1 MNHLYASWQRVSR
14 NLALDLPDTLYQ
26 QLLAAW
32 VEPQRHY
39 HSLQHL
45 QECLAQLDA
54 VLEQAQPQGRA
65 RARMTASSAPES
77 AMRLLPLLLLSLSLP
92 VMAAEPVLRPAP
104 ILPQEQ
110 RWMSPPQV
118 PGLSAAW
125 LLGSEQGSA
134 AYALRVKLAPG
145 TRIPVHTHPDTRST
159 TVLSGTL
166 YVGFGAQFDESA
178 LVAIPAGAL
187 YVAPAGVAH
196 YLWAKDGEVL
206 Y

>member
-1 MNHLYASWQRVSR
+1 
-14 NLALDLPDTLYQ
+14 
-26 QLLAAW
+26 
-32 VEPQRHY
+32 
-39 HSLQHL
+39 
-45 QECLAQLDA
+45 
-54 VLEQAQPQGRA
+54 
-65 RARMTASSAPES
+65 
-77 AMRLLPLLLLSLSLP
+77 MRLLILGVLVLSLP
-92 VMAAEPVLRPAP
+92 ALAAESPLRPEP
-104 ILPQEQ
+104 ILPEQ
-110 RWMSPPQV
+110 QPWMSPPQV

-187 YVAPAGVAH
+187 YVAPAGVVH
-196 YLWAKDGEVL
+196 YLWAKDGDVL
-206 Y
+206 YQENGFGPTATRMQAAPVH